1 MLNGMRD
8 RVVVQV
14 DGQLKTGRDVV
25 IGALLGAEEFGFA
38 TAPLVVQGCVM
49 MRVCHLDTCP
59 VGVATQNPEL
69 RKRFSGKPEF
79 VVNFFEFIAQEV
91 REYLAEL
98 GYRSLDEIIG
108 RRELLDVDRAVDHWK
123 ASGLDLTP
131 VLLGPDFSESDPR
144 RNTRQQD
151 HELEQHFDNELI
163 RRSSIV
169 LDEGGSVEIALPIR
183 NTERAVGTMLGH
195 EVTLRRGEHGLPT
208 GSIDITLTGSA
219 GQSLGAFL
227 PSGITLRLE
236 GDSND
241 YVGKG
246 LSGGQI
252 VVRPA
257 ARQRLRRRAQRH
269 RGQRDRLRRD
279 ARQHVHPRH
288 RRRAIPRSQLGCDRG
303 RRGRGRPRARVHDR
317 WARAHPRRDRAQ
329 PRCRH
334 VGRHRLR
341 ARPAR
346 GPDEPRV
353 AHER

>member
-38 TAPLVVQGCVM
+38 TAPLVVEGCVM

-91 REYLAEL
+91 REYLAAL
-98 GYRSLDEIIG
+98 GYRSIDEIIG
-108 RRELLDVDRAVDHWK
+108 RRELLDVDRAVAHWK

-131 VLLGPDFSESDPR
+131 VLVGPDFADAEPR
-144 RNTRQQD
+144 RNARAQD
-151 HELEQHFDNELI
+151 HELDEHFDNELI
-163 RRSSIV
+163 RRSRLV
-169 LDEGGSVEIALPIR
+169 LEHGGSVEIELPVA

-195 EVTLRRGEHGLPT
+195 EVTVRHGDQGLPT
-208 GSIDITLTGSA
+208 GSIDVTLTGSA

-227 PSGITLRLE
+227 PSGITFRLE

-252 VVRPA
+252 VVRPP
-257 ARQRLRRRAQRH
+257 
-269 RGQRDRLRRD
+269 RD
-279 ARQHVHPRH
+279 AGFVAERNVIAGNVIGYGATRGSMFIRGIVGERFLVRTRVP
-288 RRRAIPRSQLGCDRG
+288 PRSS
-303 RRGRGRPRARVHDR
+303 RA
-317 WARAHPRRDRAQ
+317 WATTRSST
-329 PRCRH
+329 
-334 VGRHRLR
+334 
-341 ARPAR
+341 
-346 GPDEPRV
+346 
-353 AHER
+353 